1 MTDPTSLCFQILRS
15 VPSPKHAD
23 RGESDPRD
31 EGHEPTAAGQQR
43 VDGQEEA
50 PADDG
55 HRHVVGRARQ
65 RVEQPGQQRR
75 GKGSFTAR
83 ESECESE
90 IFL

>member
-1 MTDPTSLCFQILRS
+1 MTLPLSLCFQILRS

-23 RGESDPRD
+23 RGESDPWD

-50 PADDG
+50 PAHDG
-55 HRHVVGRARQ
+55 HRHVVGRTRK
-65 RVEQPGQQRR
+65 RVEQPGQQRG
-75 GKGSFTAR
+75 GKDSFTAR

-90 IFL
+90 FFL

>member
-1 MTDPTSLCFQILRS
+1 MRLFLCFQILRS

-31 EGHEPTAAGQQR
+31 KGREPTAAGQQR
-43 VDGQEEA
+43 VGEEEA

-65 RVEQPGQQRR
+65 RVEQPGQQRG

-83 ESECESE
+83 ESECENE